1 MEESDDKPFQC
12 TTPGC
17 GQRFANNDHLER
29 HKQKHQ
35 LTLKFGS
42 LKGTDLTVADQT
54 PTPTRFLR
62 NCEEEGLFQDLDN
75 PFDQDFKRAAD
86 QPSNSSTT
94 HSSAH
99 LSDHNQAS
107 LASNGAPTESVI
119 VIEEAEPKLQLTPPV
134 QNNNRTDTKKVVISA
149 APVSV
154 LVRVPPHIP
163 PAIPA
168 SIAAP
173 DAQVPSA
180 LPVPSHLHGR
190 LNSTNS
196 SMPIPSIPTPAIVSS
211 PSASS
216 PPSFMGSAKQ
226 RLKEQLKMNQAAQS
240 NNIIHRAM
248 TEAVDMVTS
257 QHNGLPVSPANH
269 INHQQTTVITHNSP
283 QDTKKMSGASKR
295 PRRTQDE
302 LDPDERRKRFLERN
316 RAAATRCREKRK
328 IWVQQLEKKADDLS
342 NTNAHL
348 QSEITLLRTEVA
360 QLKSLLLAHKDCPV
374 TIAQQRNAQ
383 MLNHQVGEQ
392 TNGVHTNNSHGTDAA
407 SAEDVAT
414 SALTQMAHRATLELE
429 NLAATTM
436 TSVITTN
443 TNPIGV

>member
-1 MEESDDKPFQC
+1 MALLLN
-12 TTPGC
+12 
-17 GQRFANNDHLER
+17 RFF
-29 HKQKHQ
+29 
-35 LTLKFGS
+35 LTS
-42 LKGTDLTVADQT
+42 
-54 PTPTRFLR
+54 
-62 NCEEEGLFQDLDN
+62 
-75 PFDQDFKRAAD
+75 
-86 QPSNSSTT
+86 QPSSS
-94 HSSAH
+94 SSAH
-99 LSDHNQAS
+99 PAAHLPSDHSQTSPANS
-107 LASNGAPTESVI
+107 TVPTQSVI
-119 VIEEAEPKLQLTPPV
+119 VIDAVVDSESKVEIAPPP
-134 QNNNRTDTKKVVISA
+134 QNTTTTEVKRTVISA

-173 DAQVPSA
+173 NAQVPSA
-180 LPVPSHLHGR
+180 LPVPSHIHGR
-190 LNSTNS
+190 LNSASS

-226 RLKEQLKMNQAAQS
+226 RLKEQLKLHQAAQS
-240 NNIIHRAM
+240 SNIIHRAM

-257 QHNGLPVSPANH
+257 QHNGIPSPGNH
-269 INHQQTTVITHNSP
+269 INHSHHPTTIVANSNISP
-283 QDTKKMSGASKR
+283 QDVKRGPGSSKR
-295 PRRTQDE
+295 PRRMQDE

-328 IWVQQLEKKADDLS
+328 IWVQQLEKKADDLC

-374 TIAQQRNAQ
+374 TIAQQRNSQ
-383 MLNHQVGEQ
+383 MLNHQVAEQ
-392 TNGVHTNNSHGTDAA
+392 TNGVITNNSHPDAA

-436 TSVITTN
+436 SSVSNPQGVITTN
-443 TNPIGV
+443 SNPIGV